1 MAQPTASDL
10 GGCSYGGV
18 NGSLFG
24 GSDPYVHYQL
34 DRTVHSDPYIHY
46 QLDRTVHSDL
56 GTVFNV
62 YTCASFIL
70 FTCALLYMYIIYII

>member
-1 MAQPTASDL
+1 MFFL
-10 GGCSYGGV
+10 LLLFCSYGGAT
-18 NGSLFG
+18 GLLFG
-24 GSDPYVHYQL
+24 G
-34 DRTVHSDPYIHY
+34 SDPYIHY